1 MLLWFSDPAHQGDDV
16 IDRFAKGF
24 KPPESWELRGPK
36 YAQMV
41 HVVPDTAE
49 EQLKA
54 LAATLVKQ

>member
-1 MLLWFSDPAHQGDDV
+1 M